1 MLNRKIFSEYNN
13 LFGNHMLNQKIFSEE
28 NSPAFRSAVG
38 RSEREGMLSSTTTL
52 FGNDKS
58 KDLL

>member
-52 FGNDKS
+52 F
-58 KDLL
+58 